1 VYTGLWGGA
10 QRARER
16 SSVSTAVILLGHG
29 SRAPEA
35 RQYFLDLADGVR
47 APSGSDFVEAAF
59 LELCGPSFPETVAA
73 CVDRGA
79 RRVVVVPVFLHPGR
93 HLQRD
98 VPRLIE
104 EARQAHAGLEVT
116 LAPHLGAH
124 PAVTTLVA
132 DLVRA
137 ALAGAAPADG

>member
-1 VYTGLWGGA
+1 MTNDDVP
-10 QRARER
+10 
-16 SSVSTAVILLGHG
+16 TAVVLLGHG

-35 RQYFLDLADGVR
+35 RQYFLDLAAAVR
-47 APSGSDFVEAAF
+47 GPSGSDFVEAAF

-73 CVDRGA
+73 CVARGA
-79 RRVVVVPVFLHPGR
+79 RRIAVVPVFLHPGR

-98 VPRLIE
+98 VPRLVA
-104 EARQAHAGLEVT
+104 EARATHPGVDVI

-124 PAVTTLVA
+124 PAVTPLVA

-137 ALAGAAPADG
+137 ALTPPTN